1 MMSQNLM
8 VLHHMETEGSIT
20 PKEAMDEYGI
30 MRMGARI
37 YDLKQAGYKVNRI
50 MVTEENRFGHEV
62 RFARYYL
69 GRP

>member
-30 MRMGARI
+30 MRLGARI

-50 MVTEENRFGHEV
+50 MVTAASGMRCVLRGITWG
-62 RFARYYL
+62 
-69 GRP
+69 GRK